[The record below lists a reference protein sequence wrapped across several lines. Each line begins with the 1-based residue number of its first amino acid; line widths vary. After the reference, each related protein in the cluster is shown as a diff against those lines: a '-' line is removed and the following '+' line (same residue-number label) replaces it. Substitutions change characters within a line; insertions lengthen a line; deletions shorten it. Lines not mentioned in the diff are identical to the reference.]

1 MFSSQPEII
10 KQLLTKSLEITAQRQ
25 NQITLQG
32 PQEKV
37 KVTSPPPLETLADSQ
52 LAETTVNPR
61 LKNRGL
67 SASCLGSTYPLL
79 MPPLYEN
86 GPASPQHHSASH
98 MEPSGQDRGPELLAG
113 PLLSEPGVSPP
124 PARARPRGG
133 DVRRR

>member
-1 MFSSQPEII
+1 MPSAHVCSVFSLCLPPSWSPAFREMFSSQPGII

-61 LKNRGL
+61 LKNRGNER
-67 SASCLGSTYPLL
+67 S
-79 MPPLYEN
+79 
-86 GPASPQHHSASH
+86 PAGCCEQ
-98 MEPSGQDRGPELLAG
+98 
-113 PLLSEPGVSPP
+113 
-124 PARARPRGG
+124 
-133 DVRRR
+133 